1 MKRLFIQTQ
10 DVEALMSVS
19 AGYARRIIRDI
30 KKSVGKEKAIPLT
43 IREFAEYMRLDYE
56 EALNEINQK
65 DKTKK
70 AS

>member
-43 IREFAEYMRLDYE
+43 IREFADYMRLDY
-56 EALNEINQK
+56 
-65 DKTKK
+65 
-70 AS
+70 